1 MTQEELKQ
9 WIEDLKAA
17 ERLQEKFPTASI
29 RNIVQQLESI
39 VSNEKKRRGE

>member
-1 MTQEELKQ
+1 MTIEELKQ

-17 ERLQEKFPTASI
+17 ERLQEKFPTSSI

-39 VSNEKKRRGE
+39 IKSSTKS